1 MSKET
6 CVKFFG
12 VLLDSTLSWKP
23 HFTELSKKLSRT
35 AGLLYKIRHYTPIE
49 TLKLLYLGIF
59 YPFLSYGVQVWGL
72 TYPTLLNPVFILQK
86 KAVKAMTFS
95 DIMTPS
101 LPLFNNSQLL
111 RLSDISN
118 LQLASFVFECVNGL
132 SPQFFENYFT
142 SIASKHGIFRN
153 MTVSTRG
160 NLFLER
166 QHTIQYRITSVQYS
180 GAKLWN
186 SIPSEIRLSSTVKQF
201 RTKLK
206 KHYLKS

>member
-1 MSKET
+1 MNYQKT
-6 CVKFFG
+6 LK
-12 VLLDSTLSWKP
+12 DSGITLQNKTW
-23 HFTELSKKLSRT
+23 
-35 AGLLYKIRHYTPIE
+35 YTIIE

-95 DIMTPS
+95 DITTPS
-101 LPLFNNSQLL
+101 LLSFNKLQLL
-111 RLSDISN
+111 RLTDISN

-142 SIASKHGIFRN
+142 SIASKHGNGTRQ
-153 MTVSTRG
+153 STRG
-160 NLFLER
+160 SLFLER
-166 QHTIQYRITSVQYS
+166 QHTIQYGIRSVQYS

-201 RTKLK
+201 RTKLNK
-206 KHYLKS
+206 YYLKSYEIHWLTFNLSSVSSI